1 MTRVRSRRG
10 IALYRARER
19 GPRVVPLDT
28 PIPAPRRL
36 PLALAQV
43 QPIFKSRRI
52 TVILP
57 VHYYDALM
65 ARGKARGM
73 PSQSASVLDYLRACI
88 EGAPDVP

>member
-10 IALYRARER
+10 IAIYRQREQ
-19 GPRVVPLDT
+19 GPRVVPRDT

-36 PLALAQV
+36 PLGLQQE

-88 EGAPDVP
+88 EGTPDVP

>member
-1 MTRVRSRRG
+1 MPPPH
-10 IALYRARER
+10 L
-19 GPRVVPLDT
+19 PPL
-28 PIPAPRRL
+28 APSRL
-36 PLALAQV
+36 PLALAQE

>member
-10 IALYRARER
+10 IAIYRAREH
-19 GPRVVPLDT
+19 GPRAVPLDT
-28 PIPAPRRL
+28 PIPPPRRL
-36 PLALAQV
+36 PLALARE
-43 QPIFKSRRI
+43 QPIFKSRRL
-52 TVILP
+52 TVIMP

-88 EGAPDVP
+88 EGTPDVP